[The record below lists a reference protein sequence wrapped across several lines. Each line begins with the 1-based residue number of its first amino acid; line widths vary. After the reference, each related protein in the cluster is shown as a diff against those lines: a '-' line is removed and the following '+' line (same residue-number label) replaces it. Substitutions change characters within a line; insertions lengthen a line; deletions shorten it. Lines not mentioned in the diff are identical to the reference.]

1 MKEAPPEVVAQPH
14 QASAQTPEVPA
25 YTELAVDLP
34 QGQRLTIKGIEPGTI
49 VEVASWSGKG
59 GPDEGAVRMLFG
71 ASGDDKD
78 VDATG
83 PSKTVA
89 SDSAA
94 VTGRMDVVAAE
105 DLRHD
110 SGIDD
115 ILGEA
120 TSIDQQVPAIKHH
133 TAPELE
139 EQPRGR
145 RMLKRAIVLVSIVLG
160 VVAVVVT
167 LRLTNTV
174 YFEHPTGGLSTSL
187 GGAGSSIVAVN
198 PGSDV
203 EPNSTVIATIDGQRT
218 LVAVAQVG
226 GDQYLVYNGSSQT
239 VVNKSDVV
247 GRVLFVVPFLGYLAG
262 GG

>member
-1 MKEAPPEVVAQPH
+1 
-14 QASAQTPEVPA
+14 
-25 YTELAVDLP
+25 
-34 QGQRLTIKGIEPGTI
+34 
-49 VEVASWSGKG
+49 
-59 GPDEGAVRMLFG
+59 
-71 ASGDDKD
+71 
-78 VDATG
+78 
-83 PSKTVA
+83 
-89 SDSAA
+89 
-94 VTGRMDVVAAE
+94 
-105 DLRHD
+105 
-110 SGIDD
+110 
-115 ILGEA
+115 
-120 TSIDQQVPAIKHH
+120 
-133 TAPELE
+133 
-139 EQPRGR
+139 
-145 RMLKRAIVLVSIVLG
+145 MLKRAIVLVSIVLG

-167 LRLTNTV
+167 LRLTHTV